1 MRGHVGAANSVK
13 CEDTEEERMDIRV
26 YKLALGTL
34 DLNFLADRKKRKVSG
49 DVAFLVSLLSLSV
62 ACIVTVFDVLTNL
75 DN

>member
-13 CEDTEEERMDIRV
+13 CEDTEEERIDIRV
-26 YKLALGTL
+26 YKLTLGTL
-34 DLNFLADRKKRKVSG
+34 DLNFMADRKKRKVSG

-62 ACIVTVFDVLTNL
+62 ACIVRALDILTNL

>member
-1 MRGHVGAANSVK
+1 MRGHVGAVNSVN
-13 CEDTEEERMDIRV
+13 CEDTEEERRDIRV

-49 DVAFLVSLLSLSV
+49 DVAFLVSLLFLSV
-62 ACIVTVFDVLTNL
+62 ACIVTVLDILTNL